1 MPSYELALVLRQL
14 PRPELISVI
23 KRTAEAIFDK
33 GGIIRK
39 FENLGTRALPYKVSE
54 HGVIH
59 REATHFTITFDSAP
73 TKLSDLKEEFGRDI
87 DIIRRHIFKLE
98 EPEEHKCTL
107 HDEMLPPS
115 YRKDVQEIIDIA
127 KRKQKPKYNYNS
139 GLDYYPFQK

>member
-39 FENLGTRALPYKVSE
+39 FENLGTRALPFKV
-54 HGVIH
+54 
-59 REATHFTITFDSAP
+59 
-73 TKLSDLKEEFGRDI
+73 
-87 DIIRRHIFKLE
+87 E
-98 EPEEHKCTL
+98 EPEDYECTL
-107 HDEMLPPS
+107 HEEMLPPA
-115 YRKDVQEIIDIA
+115 YRKDVQELIDIA